1 MISNLETIQQLIQVG
16 DVRISDH
23 GYNELAE
30 DGILAREA
38 IEGISRAIII
48 EDYPDYPKGPCVMVL
63 QEDRE
68 QKPIHI
74 VWGIPKGHTS
84 PAVLVTGYRPDP
96 ELWDESF
103 LRRR

>member
-1 MISNLETIQQLIQVG
+1 MISTLETIQQLIQIG
-16 DVRISDH
+16 EVRISDH

-48 EDYPDYPKGPCVMVL
+48 EDYPDYSRGPCVMVL
-63 QEDRE
+63 QKDRE